1 MKVLHIVGADLSKK
15 TIDFATPQ
23 ADHLKVSNDQAG
35 YHQLVKWLKEQKI
48 NIQKMMIVIEHTGL
62 YSYRLEHFLHEH
74 QFKFTKVPAL
84 AIKRSMGL
92 VRGKNDKIDAIRIAR
107 YGYEKRDQLVEQQS
121 INESLERL
129 QMLHSTRRRLVRHRA
144 AFVTAIKEYKDN
156 CELNQKDLI
165 MQSQLRMIKEFD
177 QEISKIELEIRK
189 VLKAEKKLKDN
200 AELLQSI
207 TGVGE
212 VVSVATII
220 KTGNFT
226 KFTKARKFACHCGT
240 APFENTSGTS
250 IRGKTRVSH
259 LADKEMKTLLEQSAR
274 SAIQYDKE
282 LREFYRRRLAAGKS
296 KTSTLNVVRN
306 KILFR
311 MFAVIKRQTPFIKD
325 YLQSA

>member
-1 MKVLHIVGADLSKK
+1 MKVLHIIGADLSKK

-23 ADHLKVSNDQAG
+23 AEHIKVSNDRPG
-35 YHQLVKWLKEQKI
+35 YQQFSKWLKRQQISIQKI
-48 NIQKMMIVIEHTGL
+48 MIVMEHTGL

-74 QFKFTKVPAL
+74 QIRFTKVSAL

-107 YGYEKRDQLVEQQS
+107 YGYEKRDQLVEEQS
-121 INESLERL
+121 IDKSLERL
-129 QMLHSTRRRLVRHRA
+129 QMLYSTRRRLVRYRA
-144 AFVTAIKEYKDN
+144 AFVTAVKEYKDN
-156 CELNQKDLI
+156 CDLHQKDLI
-165 MQSQLRMIKEFD
+165 IQSQLRIIKELG
-177 QEISKIELEIRK
+177 QEIRKVELEIRK
-189 VLKAEKKLKDN
+189 VLNTEKKLKDN
-200 AELLQSI
+200 AELLQSV

-212 VVSVATII
+212 VVSLATII

-226 KFTKARKFACHCGT
+226 KFTKARKFACYCGI

-282 LREFYRRRLAAGKS
+282 LKGFYKRRIATGKS
-296 KTSTLNVVRN
+296 KTSTLNIIRN
-306 KILFR
+306 KILYR
-311 MFAVIKRQTPFIKD
+311 MFAVIKRQTPFIKE